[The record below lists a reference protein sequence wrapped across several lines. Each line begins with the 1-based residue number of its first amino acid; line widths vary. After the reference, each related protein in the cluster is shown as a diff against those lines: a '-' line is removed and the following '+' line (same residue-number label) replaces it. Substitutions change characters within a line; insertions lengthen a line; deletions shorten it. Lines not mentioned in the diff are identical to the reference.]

1 MNKIDKTEMLKRAD
15 YVLGVFSVNDWEPN
29 QDSYVSQDI
38 PFDVE
43 TILEGN
49 AIYCVQQKPYGGAV
63 IVGEDGSFLVTGHTR
78 KGKQYLID
86 KWLAGD
92 RTDPDFIRFY
102 FY

>member
-1 MNKIDKTEMLKRAD
+1 MNKIDKDEMLKRAD
-15 YVLGVFSVNDWEPN
+15 YILGVFSINDWEPN
-29 QDSYVSQDI
+29 QDAYSSEDI

-43 TILEGN
+43 PVTEGK
-49 AIYCVQQKPYGGAV
+49 AIYCIQRKPRGGAV